1 MKSRQKRVGLK
12 KWWPQ
17 AWNYLWHRG
26 WLRRVGFVILAV
38 ILVLTS
44 AAYGVAE
51 WYINK
56 HKNEPLVLGASF
68 IPDYAQSFGLDPM
81 QTLTAMIQPASQ
93 GGLGLKQIRLVSYWS
108 DIESTPGQYDFSQ
121 LDQEFALANK
131 YGVKVS
137 LSIGLRQP
145 RWPECHPPSWL
156 DVQAN
161 NENTWVPQLDTF
173 MKAVINRYK
182 TNPALH
188 DYELEN
194 EYFLKVFGACTD
206 FSRQRLIN
214 EFNLVKATDPHHTV
228 IVSRSDNWV
237 GIPVGQP
244 TPDEFA
250 VSVYKR
256 VWDATFTH
264 RYFEYPLPAWFYA
277 ALAGSEEILSGRDMI
292 IHELQAEPWTPKG
305 LQITQ
310 TSVKEQFK
318 SMDPQ
323 RLKSRIAYG
332 EATGMRT
339 IDLWGAEWWY
349 WLKVD
354 KHDSSVWNVVQQ
366 AVEQAAAANQKL
378 EQKTQ
383 AAATIPANTISGLQI
398 PKA

>member
-1 MKSRQKRVGLK
+1 MKSKQKRVGFK
-12 KWWPQ
+12 KWWLL
-17 AWNYLWHRG
+17 AWNYVWHSG
-26 WLRRVGFVILAV
+26 WLRRVGFIILAI
-38 ILVLTS
+38 ILLFTS
-44 AAYGVAE
+44 AAYGVAQ

-56 HKNEPLVLGASF
+56 HKNQPLVLGASF

-81 QTLTAMIQPASQ
+81 QTLNAMLEPASQ
-93 GGLGLKQIRLVSYWS
+93 GGLGLKQVRLVSYWS
-108 DIESTPGQYDFSQ
+108 DIENTPGTYDFSQ

-131 YGVKVS
+131 YSAKVS

-156 DVQAN
+156 NVQAN
-161 NENTWVPQLDTF
+161 NESTWVPQLNTF
-173 MKAVINRYK
+173 IKTVVNRYK

-194 EYFLKVFGACTD
+194 EYFLKIFGTCTD

-214 EFNLVKATDPHHTV
+214 EFNMVKATDPNHTV
-228 IVSRSDNWV
+228 IISRSDNWV
-237 GIPVGQP
+237 GIPVGKP

-250 VSVYKR
+250 ISVYKR

-277 ALAGSEEILSGRDMI
+277 ALAGSEEILSGKDMI

-310 TSVKEQFK
+310 TSLKEQFK
-318 SMDPQ
+318 SMDAS

-354 KHDSSVWNVVQQ
+354 QHDSSVWNVVQQ

-383 AAATIPANTISGLQI
+383 AQATIPANTISGLQI

>member
-1 MKSRQKRVGLK
+1 MKSKQKEVGYK
-12 KWWPQ
+12 RWAAA
-17 AWNYLWHRG
+17 AWRYVWRPGFWHK
-26 WLRRVGFVILAV
+26 LAFVIIAI

-44 AAYGVAE
+44 AAYGVAQ

-81 QTLTAMIQPASQ
+81 QTLQAMVEPADA
-93 GGLGLKQIRLVSYWS
+93 GGLGLKQVRLVSYWS
-108 DIESTPGQYDFSQ
+108 DIESSPGKYDFSQ
-121 LDQEFALANK
+121 LDQEFAVANK
-131 YGVKVS
+131 YGTRVS

-145 RWPECHPPSWL
+145 RWPECHPPTWL
-156 DVQAN
+156 NVQAD
-161 NENTWVPQLDTF
+161 NESTWVPQLDQFIKT
-173 MKAVINRYK
+173 VINRYR
-182 TNPALH
+182 TNPALQ

-206 FSRQRLIN
+206 FSRQRLVN
-214 EFNLVKATDPHHTV
+214 EFNMVKATDPNHPV

-237 GIPVGQP
+237 GIPVGKP

-250 VSVYKR
+250 ISVYKR

-277 ALAGSEEILSGRDMI
+277 ALAGSEEILSGKDMI

-310 TSVKEQFK
+310 TSIAEQYK
-318 SMDPQ
+318 SMSPQ
-323 RLKSRIAYG
+323 RLKTRIAYG

-349 WLKVD
+349 YMKVEQNIPD
-354 KHDSSVWNVVQQ
+354 LWNVVQQ
-366 AVEQAAAANQKL
+366 AVQQADTANQKL
-378 EQKTQ
+378 TQKSQPT
-383 AAATIPANTISGLQI
+383 AMIPAQTLSGLQI